1 MKEDRRIFQ
10 EFIQKS
16 SDIKEV
22 WEIAKLFEEERERFK
37 QESLN
42 YETEIK
48 QAKKLLKDFRSQ
60 CAIIKKEVAELQ
72 AIKDEKTKEIQTL
85 KEDIFKQKIKNNIS
99 RLKKEKDDIKNEKK
113 DEILPKP
120 IELIDIYLKD
130 GSIAK
135 AKPTKRVFTD
145 ALYKR
150 YRVILKE
157 NKSLKEQIL
166 EFELEN
172 SKLKIELRDFYAED
186 MLKTKSNSKED

>member
-1 MKEDRRIFQ
+1 M
-10 EFIQKS
+10 
-16 SDIKEV
+16 KEV